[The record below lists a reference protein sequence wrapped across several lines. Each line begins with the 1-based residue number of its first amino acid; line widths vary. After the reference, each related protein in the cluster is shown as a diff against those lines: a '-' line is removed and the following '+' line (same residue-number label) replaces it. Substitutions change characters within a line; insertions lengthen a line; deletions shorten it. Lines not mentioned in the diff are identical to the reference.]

1 VRFRKGSTTAYGI
14 LEGDTVREI
23 HGDLFGDRNEVKML
37 YPCTPTKVLA
47 VGLNY
52 NSHPAPARHPPARA
66 VSTWPYRDRQPGSW
80 WDGLSTVIGKR

>member
-1 VRFRKGSTTAYGI
+1 MRFRKGSTTAYGI
-14 LEGDTVREI
+14 LAGDTVREI

-52 NSHPAPARHPPARA
+52 NSHLGARTPPTSPGAFHVA
-66 VSTWPYRDRQPGSW
+66 V
-80 WDGLSTVIGKR
+80 